1 MHAPLPGSSTL
12 QISWSIEQL
21 ACIQCILQQN
31 VSFPGQ
37 VSKDWLALQVTPVKS
52 HGKHDRVAHS
62 LASCHCLDASAKYL
76 TLSVHLS
83 SRLGPDAEACS
94 SLICRSSTAS
104 SDLPSF
110 KLCTNCR
117 MVFIVD
123 HFLHW
128 YFHACQGEYC
138 GCTRAHLLEWCQTVR
153 YCA

>member
-1 MHAPLPGSSTL
+1 M
-12 QISWSIEQL
+12 
-21 ACIQCILQQN
+21 
-31 VSFPGQ
+31 
-37 VSKDWLALQVTPVKS
+37 DWLALQVTPVKS

-62 LASCHCLDASAKYL
+62 LANCHCLDASAKYL

-94 SLICRSSTAS
+94 SSMCRSSTAS

-123 HFLHW
+123 HFLQHTERAR
-128 YFHACQGEYC
+128 YRRQPADDDTITRDRRDEQLEVRSEALQDERHAELKGSEHAFKATERECRTALHELHDSG
-138 GCTRAHLLEWCQTVR
+138 W
-153 YCA
+153 